1 MRLPAPKLPARLV
14 LAMLWIAACPCLKAE
29 GARDPGQYAVA
40 SAQPAGTEP
49 GASTPAKKQVV
60 VLDHVVAVINGD
72 VILQSDVDEEMR
84 FGVLQPFRFDAAQ
97 RTPQAA
103 LRRLI
108 DRDLI
113 LQQMKYTQ
121 SQIQPPSQAELDKEI
136 ADLRRQIPE
145 CAQYH
150 CETDEGW
157 QAFLKAHGLTESE
170 VVNRWRQRLLIF
182 DFIQSRFGA
191 GVNITQEQIEQYYEK
206 QLVPELVKRH
216 VKPPP
221 LKTVADRIREIL
233 LQQHV
238 SAFLQDWLKSLK
250 AEGSVSILDP
260 AYGQLGTTGSGTESE
275 GGR

>member
-1 MRLPAPKLPARLV
+1 MRLPSAKLHARV
-14 LAMLWIAACPCLKAE
+14 ALAMLWIAVCACLNAE
-29 GARDPGQYAVA
+29 SARGAAQQAVS
-40 SAQPAGTEP
+40 SAGPAGTDS
-49 GASTPAKKQVV
+49 GASTTAKKQPV

-84 FGVLQPFRFDAAQ
+84 FGVLQPFRFEPAQ
-97 RTPQAA
+97 RTPHAS

-121 SQIQPPSQAELDKEI
+121 SQTQPPSEAELDKEI

-150 CETDEGW
+150 CESEEGW
-157 QAFLKAHGLTESE
+157 EAFLKAHGLTESE
-170 VVNRWRQRLLIF
+170 VVGRWRQRLLIF
-182 DFIQSRFGA
+182 SFIQSRFGA
-191 GVNITQEQIEQYYEK
+191 GVNITQDQIEQYYEK
-206 QLVPELVKRH
+206 ELVPELIKRN

-250 AEGSVSILDP
+250 QEGSVSILDP
-260 AYGQLGTTGSGTESE
+260 AYGQLGTTGSGDESE